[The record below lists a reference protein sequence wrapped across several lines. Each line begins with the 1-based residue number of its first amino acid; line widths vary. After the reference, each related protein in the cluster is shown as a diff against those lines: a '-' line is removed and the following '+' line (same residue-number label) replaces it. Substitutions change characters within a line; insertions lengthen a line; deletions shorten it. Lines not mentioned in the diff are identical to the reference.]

1 MADLDLN
8 RLLRG
13 GMDLATAFGRGD
25 DAYNTAL
32 AKRAQVE
39 GLVIDARS
47 KRDASMARDELSG
60 LLMESGNPADRQ
72 RALAV
77 RSGVNPQ
84 LLGLG
89 GKTNEAF
96 TLSPG
101 SKRFGADGKVIAEV
115 PFAPANAQFVEVP
128 DGAGGTVKMVFDPR
142 TRGFQMPQYGGSSM
156 YEDGSPVNLT
166 SGVGP
171 NGQPFNFDPNMPAAD
186 RAAAMADVVNGG
198 ASDSYT
204 LPPSSTYQFGRKPP
218 KQKDPPAGYRW
229 GADGQT
235 MEMIPGGPAQVAA
248 DARDAARQ
256 ARQDAA
262 DAKAE
267 QKRQGETARQKEA
280 AESANSLIS
289 ALDRLERSP
298 GFSGLGSVMGDFKQ
312 GVPYFRNDV
321 KDSQAQLE
329 NIRSQVVLATM
340 SKLKALSSS
349 GATGFGALSEKEL
362 AVLQNAL
369 ASLDSAKISNNELK
383 ASIKVIR
390 EAMRKVSTWAP
401 SEAAPIDDERQ
412 SLLDKY

>member
-13 GMDLATAFGRGD
+13 GMDLAAAFGRGD
-25 DAYNTAL
+25 DAYNSAL

-39 GLVIDARS
+39 GMVIDARN
-47 KRDASMARDELSG
+47 KRDAAMAKNDLVG
-60 LLMESGNPADRQ
+60 LLMESGEPADRQ

-77 RSGVNPQ
+77 RGGIDPK
-84 LLGLG
+84 LLGFG

-101 SKRFGADGKVIAEV
+101 SKRFDAAGKVIAEV
-115 PFAPANAQFVEVP
+115 PFAPANMQYVDVP
-128 DGAGGTVKMVFDPR
+128 DGYGGAVKALFDPR
-142 TRGFQMPQYGGSSM
+142 GGSFRQPQYGGFST
-156 YEDGSPVNLT
+156 YDDGSAVNLT

-171 NGQPFNFDPNMPAAD
+171 NGQPFNFDPSLTPNQ
-186 RAAAMADVVNGG
+186 RRVAMADIASGG
-198 ASDSYT
+198 ASDNYT
-204 LPPSSTYQFGRKPP
+204 LPPSSTHQFGRTPP

-248 DARDAARQ
+248 DARGAAFQ
-256 ARQDAA
+256 ARKDAA

-267 QKRQGETARQKEA
+267 QKRQVETARQREA
-280 AESANSLIS
+280 SESANSLIS

-298 GFSGLGSVMGDFKQ
+298 GFSGLGSVMGDLKQ

-349 GATGFGALSEKEL
+349 GATGFGALSEKEM

-369 ASLDSAKISNNELK
+369 ASLDSAKISNAELQ
-383 ASIKVIR
+383 ASIRVIR
-390 EAMRKVSTWAP
+390 EAMKKVAEWTP
-401 SEAAPIDDERQ
+401 TQAAPMDDARRA
-412 SLLDKY
+412 LLEKY